1 MHGPELRH
9 ADHLRRLTVGWAIRS
24 TDEDRSS
31 RVRDSLRVATLAAPI
46 LILACAGAPTP
57 VGGPSPQVI
66 PKSQPPSVS
75 PSAGSDAGPADSV
88 DAIFS
93 AFTRPGNPSAG
104 CALGVYR
111 AGEIVFSKGYG
122 YADLEHDDPIT
133 DATPFYTAS
142 LSKQFTAAA
151 VMLLVGDGKLSLD
164 DDVRKYIP
172 ELPDFGARITLDHL
186 LHHTSG
192 LRDYHLLL
200 LLEGLNEE
208 DVITS
213 REVLWLLAHQR
224 TLNFTPG
231 SHQLY
236 SSSGYVLLAEIVAR
250 VSGESF
256 NAFLTR
262 RLLQP
267 LGMASSLIRDD
278 HARVIPHKAVGY
290 GRGPDDQPRT
300 LVANLEYAG
309 SSNFVTTIRDLANWD
324 ANFYD
329 PRVGGPAFVERMRA
343 RGKLADGAELDYAS
357 GLEEYESHGRH
368 VESHDGAFAG
378 YRSVLTRYPTER
390 LAVAVLCNTTEANA
404 DALEEKVAAVF
415 LPQPGGENP
424 AVAATVPAAVP
435 GHFGY
440 DLASIAGLYADPF
453 TVETRTLETADGI
466 VHMRVGRSTNAPR
479 ELVPVG
485 PGDFVVKGGST
496 HYGYQPAQG
505 KQPARLVR
513 VAKAELTRTFVR
525 VDPVE
530 RVDNLGEYTGRYG
543 SDELAHD
550 IEIRIE
556 SGHLVMAAVGGA
568 MRGTPFRPVARDLFG
583 SDDEGWRF
591 ADDVGWRFERDGRGR
606 VVRLVASTD
615 RARGVVLTRRN

>member
-1 MHGPELRH
+1 
-9 ADHLRRLTVGWAIRS
+9 V
-24 TDEDRSS
+24 
-31 RVRDSLRVATLAAPI
+31 
-46 LILACAGAPTP
+46 
-57 VGGPSPQVI
+57 
-66 PKSQPPSVS
+66 
-75 PSAGSDAGPADSV
+75 
-88 DAIFS
+88 
-93 AFTRPGNPSAG
+93 
-104 CALGVYR
+104 GVYR

-122 YADLEHDDPIT
+122 YADLEHEDPIT

-151 VMLLVGDGKLSLD
+151 VQLLVADGKLSLD
-164 DDVRKYIP
+164 DDVRKYVP
-172 ELPDFGARITLDHL
+172 ELADFGARITLDQL

-200 LLEGLNEE
+200 QLEGLNEE

-213 REVLWLLAHQR
+213 REVLWLLSHQR
-224 TLNFTPG
+224 TLNFPPG
-231 SHQLY
+231 THQLY

-256 NAFLTR
+256 HAFLEH

-267 LGMASSLIRDD
+267 LGMTSSLIRDD
-278 HARVIPHKAVGY
+278 HARLIPHKAIGY
-290 GRGPDDQPRT
+290 AIGPDEQPRV

-309 SSNFVTTIRDLANWD
+309 SSNFVTTIRDLAKWD

-329 PRVGGPAFVERMRA
+329 PRVGGPAFVAGMRA
-343 RGKLADGAELDYAS
+343 RGKLTDGTELDYAM

-368 VESHDGAFAG
+368 VESHDGSFAG
-378 YRSVLTRYPTER
+378 YRAVMTRYPTER
-390 LAVAVLCNTTEANA
+390 LTVAVLCNTTRANA

-415 LPQPGGENP
+415 LPEPSGEAP
-424 AVAATVPAAVP
+424 TVAATDSAAVP
-435 GHFGY
+435 APFGH

-453 TVETRTLETADGI
+453 TMETRTLETTDGV
-466 VHMRVGRSTNAPR
+466 VHMRVGHSTTAPR

-485 PGDFVVKGGST
+485 PSDFVVKGGRT

-513 VAKAELTRTFVR
+513 VSRAELTRTFVR
-525 VDPVE
+525 VDPVD
-530 RVDNLGEYTGRYG
+530 RVDNLGEYAGRYG

-556 SGHLVMAAVGGA
+556 GGHLVMAAVGGA
-568 MRGTPFRPVARDLFG
+568 MRGTAFKPVARDFFE